1 MLDALFGLE
10 GETAMITGAG
20 GGLGLAHARAL
31 GGAGARLVL
40 SDRDRESSERAAE
53 LMRSEGFEA
62 VPLEMDVLDLDR
74 LDGVFES
81 LGSADMAPTI
91 LVNNAGVSFPQSAL
105 DATREAFDTTFAV
118 NAKAPYF
125 IAQAAARSMRE
136 RGTGG
141 VIVNIASIGA
151 FTIDGRRSS
160 VYDASKAAIA
170 HMTTNLAYEWAPHGI
185 RVNSLAPGYIRTAMT
200 EPFLSTSAEEDEV
213 VGRHIPLGRVGEPRD
228 LAGALVFLCSPSA
241 SWVTG
246 HALVVD
252 GGWMSN
258 Y

>member
-1 MLDALFGLE
+1 MLEGLFGLD
-10 GETAMITGAG
+10 GETALITGAG

-40 SDRDRESSERAAE
+40 ADKDRESSERAAE
-53 LMRSEGFEA
+53 LMRSEGFDAE
-62 VPLEMDVLDLDR
+62 PLELDVLDTHR
-74 LDGVFES
+74 IEQAFATMK
-81 LGSADMAPTI
+81 SAGTTPTI
-91 LVNNAGVSFPQSAL
+91 VVNNAGVSFPQSAL
-105 DATREAFDTTFAV
+105 EATEQAFDTTFGV

-125 IAQAAARSMRE
+125 IAQAAARLMRE
-136 RGTGG
+136 SGSGG
-141 VIVNIASIGA
+141 CIVNVASIGA
-151 FTIDGRRSS
+151 FTIDGKRSS

-170 HMTTNLAYEWAPHGI
+170 HMTTNMAYEWAPYGI

-200 EPFLSTSAEEDEV
+200 VPFLANPADEEEV
-213 VGRHIPLGRVGEPRD
+213 VDRRIPLGRVGEPQD

-241 SWVTG
+241 SWMTG
-246 HALVVD
+246 QALVVD